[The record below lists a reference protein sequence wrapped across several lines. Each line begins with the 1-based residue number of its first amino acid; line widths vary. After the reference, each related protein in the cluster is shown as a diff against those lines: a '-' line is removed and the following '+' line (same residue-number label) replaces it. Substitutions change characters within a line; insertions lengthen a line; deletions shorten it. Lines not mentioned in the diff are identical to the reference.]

1 MQNKPMNSSVKDT
14 LRSTCPVACG
24 LDLLGDKWTLIII
37 RDLFAGDKTYGE
49 LQQSPENIPTNL
61 LSSRLKKLVAE
72 GLIHKELYQEKPK
85 RYRYQLTDKG
95 RALGPVLLEMIKWA
109 LAHIPDTELTEDA
122 KKTLKEAGVQ
132 L

>member
-1 MQNKPMNSSVKDT
+1 MKDN

-37 RDLFAGDKTYGE
+37 RDLFVRGKTYGE

-61 LSSRLKKLVAE
+61 LASRLKKLTAE
-72 GLIHKELYQEKPK
+72 GLVNKELYQEKPK
-85 RYRYQLTDKG
+85 RYRYKLTDKG
-95 RALGPVLLEMIKWA
+95 RALGPVLLAMIKWA
-109 LAHIPDTELTEDA
+109 MTHIPDTELTEDA
-122 KKTLKEAGVQ
+122 KTTLKEAGVE

>member
-1 MQNKPMNSSVKDT
+1 MTTSIKDT

-37 RDLFAGDKTYGE
+37 RDLFERDKTYGE
-49 LQQSPENIPTNL
+49 LQQSPEKIPTNL
-61 LSSRLKKLVAE
+61 LASRLKKLVAE
-72 GLIHKELYQEKPK
+72 GLVNKELYQEKPK
-85 RYRYQLTDKG
+85 RYRYKLTDKG

-109 LAHIPDTELTEDA
+109 LVHIPDTKLTEDA
-122 KKTLKEAGVQ
+122 KKTLKDAGVQ